1 MLKLILR
8 TFITVSFLVGF
19 STHVTAAEVKFLD
32 EGVVPI
38 DSRSTALRSQG
49 IKQAFEEVI
58 LKNSGTQSALSNEA
72 IKKQLGNASSLMTQ
86 YGYFEDNG
94 ELFLKVNFDH
104 KRIIA
109 LLREAGLPVWG
120 KQRPLTLVWLVIN
133 EHGERE
139 IISDASSNVSRQVF
153 DRESA
158 TRGAPVLF
166 PLMDLDDS
174 MKVGVNDIRGNFS
187 DNVADAS
194 LRYQSNYFIMAAIEP
209 QGSTYRYQMSLYPRK
224 KAAQSLQLTAVIN
237 KSGEAATIDEAVAA
251 MVAATSEYYVG
262 QYAIADS
269 GEQKTT
275 KISFA
280 DISDMKQLVAI
291 ERYLDQLS
299 AIKSASISRIE
310 GQTIEFNLRL
320 FGNEADLHRL
330 MALDPRIESVSSNSL
345 QNLDYSTIETQVQ
358 AQKETQIYY
367 WKGQ

>member
-1 MLKLILR
+1 
-8 TFITVSFLVGF
+8 
-19 STHVTAAEVKFLD
+19 
-32 EGVVPI
+32 
-38 DSRSTALRSQG
+38 
-49 IKQAFEEVI
+49 
-58 LKNSGTQSALSNEA
+58 
-72 IKKQLGNASSLMTQ
+72 
-86 YGYFEDNG
+86 
-94 ELFLKVNFDH
+94 
-104 KRIIA
+104 
-109 LLREAGLPVWG
+109 
-120 KQRPLTLVWLVIN
+120 LTLVWLVIN

-209 QGSTYRYQMSLYPRK
+209 QGSTYRYQMSLYPRE
-224 KAAQSLQLTAVIN
+224 KAPQSLQLTAVIN

-310 GQTIEFNLRL
+310 GQTIEFNLR
-320 FGNEADLHRL
+320 
-330 MALDPRIESVSSNSL
+330 
-345 QNLDYSTIETQVQ
+345 
-358 AQKETQIYY
+358 
-367 WKGQ
+367 

>member
-8 TFITVSFLVGF
+8 TFITVSFLSGF
-19 STHVTAAEVKFLD
+19 STFVAAAEVKQLD
-32 EGVVPI
+32 EGVVSI
-38 DSRSTALRSQG
+38 ASRTTALRSQG

-58 LKNSGTQSALSNEA
+58 LKNSGTQSALLNET

-86 YGYFEDNG
+86 YGYFEDDG
-94 ELFLKVNFDH
+94 KLFLKVNFDH
-104 KRIIA
+104 KHIIS

-133 EHGERE
+133 DNGQRE
-139 IISDASSNVSRQVF
+139 IINDASRDPSRQVF
-153 DRESA
+153 NQESA
-158 TRGAPVLF
+158 TRGAPLLF

-174 MKVGVNDIRGNFS
+174 MKVGVNDIRGNFT

-194 LRYQSNYFIMAAIEP
+194 LRYQSNYFIMATIEP
-209 QGSTYRYQMSLYPRK
+209 QGSVYRYQMSLYPREK
-224 KAAQSLQLTAVIN
+224 SAQSLQLTSVIN
-237 KSGEAATIDEAVAA
+237 TSGETATIDEAVAA
-251 MVAATSEYYVG
+251 IVAATSEYYVG

-275 KISFA
+275 KLSFA
-280 DISDMKQLVAI
+280 DVTDMKQLVAI

-299 AIKSASISRIE
+299 AIKSASIGRIE
-310 GQTIEFNLRL
+310 GQTIEFNLSL

-330 MALDPRIESVSSNSL
+330 MALDPRIETVTTNSQ
-345 QNLDYSTIETQVQ
+345 QNLDYSAIGTQVE
-358 AQKETQIYY
+358 AHKETQIYY